1 MGIREYLDTAIRTGK
16 SVTIEYI
23 KYEGEKSFRTISNIQ
38 YSDEYGDDYIQAF
51 CHNRQENR
59 TFKISRIKSVDDIT
73 NAPAQSGSVVKKHK
87 SAYSGNSTTENN
99 YSAVKPIQSS
109 VSSTDKPS
117 HSSASSYSSPSY
129 NSSYSSPSYNKSSYT
144 PTSKQKMNEGC
155 YVATMAYGDYNH
167 PQVLTL
173 RRFRDDVLLKSI
185 FGRLFVK
192 IYYYVSPK
200 LVRLLRDSE
209 TVNTFIRKILDRF
222 CLVLNQKEK

>member
-23 KYEGEKSFRTISNIQ
+23 KYKGECSVRTISNIQ

-129 NSSYSSPSYNKSSYT
+129 NKSSYT

-155 YVATMAYGDYNH
+155 YIATMAYGDYNH

-200 LVRLLRDSE
+200 LVWLLRDSE

-222 CLVLNQKEK
+222 CLVLIQKEK